1 MKQAHGGKAILNSHG
16 IAEDHYHSETS
27 YCQQFHEDIS
37 SLLNHNGRKKENKT
51 KKTTSIKELL
61 EKE

>member
-51 KKTTSIKELL
+51 KKNHKH
-61 EKE
+61 

>member
-37 SLLNHNGRKKENKT
+37 LAQSQWKKKRK
-51 KKTTSIKELL
+51 
-61 EKE
+61 